1 LFWFMLIALV
11 AVVGAVAVAVL
22 GDGGT
27 LRDAEP
33 DRLSD
38 PLPGDRPVSRADID
52 DLRLAV
58 TLRGYR
64 MDAVDDVLDRLAAEL
79 AERDARIAE
88 LEAALAGAQDA
99 ALGAPSLVKE
109 HPRDT
114 AANGEQPHD

>member
-1 LFWFMLIALV
+1 MFWFMLIALV

-22 GDGGT
+22 GEGGT

-33 DRLSD
+33 DRLED
-38 PLPGDRPVSRADID
+38 PLPADRPVSRADID

-99 ALGAPSLVKE
+99 ALGAPSLAKDQ
-109 HPRDT
+109 PGD
-114 AANGEQPHD
+114 AASGGEQPHE

>member
-1 LFWFMLIALV
+1 MLIALV

-38 PLPGDRPVSRADID
+38 PLPGDRPVSRADVD

-114 AANGEQPHD
+114 APNGEQPHD